1 MVVFVGVCLCVV
13 VFFVLISEVFAD
25 CESVFLPLEGA
36 FSCSQEWHGRCRVG
50 CVFNCESGD
59 GVIIEEGEES

>member
-1 MVVFVGVCLCVV
+1 MSVAVLFVLSGEVFV
-13 VFFVLISEVFAD
+13 D

-36 FSCSQEWHGRCRVG
+36 FSCFQEWHGRCRLG
-50 CVFNCESGD
+50 CVFNYESGD